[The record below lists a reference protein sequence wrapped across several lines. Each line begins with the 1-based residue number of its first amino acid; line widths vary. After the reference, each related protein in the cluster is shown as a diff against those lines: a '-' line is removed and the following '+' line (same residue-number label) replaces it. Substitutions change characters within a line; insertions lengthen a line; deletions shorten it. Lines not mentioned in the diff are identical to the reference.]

1 MAQYQC
7 ALRKSY
13 QKQLFRNIYKLF
25 PYVLYN
31 IKYLLVIISY
41 SGGYPLLLIVT
52 YSMSSANYG
61 LVLSDRPFP
70 NLLFYQILLFCLH
83 FRKYVNDL
91 VIHPQKSTFA
101 KFTSDFSCNF
111 TNFWLEDW
119 EASTKKTKSSIYI
132 KLWHFHCLSHSLF
145 YLPLQLN
152 KSRFQKIDPYK
163 LNLVPRG
170 TRLIDINYLKLR
182 NILLHI

>member
-83 FRKYVNDL
+83 LRKYVNDL

-101 KFTSDFSCNF
+101 KFTADFSCNF
-111 TNFWLEDW
+111 TNF
-119 EASTKKTKSSIYI
+119 
-132 KLWHFHCLSHSLF
+132 
-145 YLPLQLN
+145 
-152 KSRFQKIDPYK
+152 
-163 LNLVPRG
+163 
-170 TRLIDINYLKLR
+170 
-182 NILLHI
+182 